1 MLANY
6 PTAKLQDNAQYKADQ
21 TKNLNQILGLI
32 YALLIFAVIIAFI
45 GIANTL
51 ALSIHER
58 TREIGL
64 LRSVGMGRR
73 QVRSMIRWEAVI
85 IALLGTVL
93 GLVIGVFFGWC
104 VVKALHN
111 QGISAFDP
119 AAGTL
124 IAIMLFA
131 ALSGVVAAIFP
142 ARRAAK
148 LDMLSS
154 ISSE

>member
-1 MLANY
+1 MGWPYLRSCFKT
-6 PTAKLQDNAQYKADQ
+6 PFRPGKTP
-21 TKNLNQILGLI
+21 GLI
-32 YALLIFAVIIAFI
+32 PVLKQLLTRLTIFAI
-45 GIANTL
+45 
-51 ALSIHER
+51 
-58 TREIGL
+58 
-64 LRSVGMGRR
+64 
-73 QVRSMIRWEAVI
+73 
-85 IALLGTVL
+85 
-93 GLVIGVFFGWC
+93 
-104 VVKALHN
+104 
-111 QGISAFDP
+111 